1 MYRLE
6 PAEVRSLY
14 LEQYWDGRE
23 FLLGIVAIEWP
34 ERLPFKPDRYLEIHL
49 NHRED
54 QGRQIILQW
63 QGENPIS
70 LAKILENF
78 I

>member
-1 MYRLE
+1 
-6 PAEVRSLY
+6 
-14 LEQYWDGRE
+14 
-23 FLLGIVAIEWP
+23 VAIEWP

-63 QGENPIS
+63 QGENPIP
-70 LAKILENF
+70 LEKILENF